1 MKKDEIEEKIKELII
16 NSSEGQIRIIDSS
29 KDLVDY
35 GLNSLTY
42 IQLLVGIEEI
52 FNVEFEEEYLRMGV
66 LGTVEKIVDYIVERI
81 EKNK

>member
-1 MKKDEIEEKIKELII
+1 MKKNEIEEKIKELII
-16 NSSEGQIRIIDSS
+16 NGSEGQIRIIDSS

-81 EKNK
+81 